1 MDLTEAK
8 SRNHKRS
15 KRKRV
20 GRGRGSG
27 NGKTCGRGMN
37 GARSRSGWSSR
48 NQTGGNIPLWRRL
61 PKVGFTNAPF
71 KTTYTAVNVREL
83 NGFEE
88 DTHVTP
94 KTLEEH
100 GIVKQPSDDGIKILG
115 DGEIEVPLTVE
126 AHAFSESARRKIE
139 DAGGTVEVIPG
150 PKPVVRNKMKQK
162 TSMAP
167 IVETEEDV
175 SDES

>member
-27 NGKTCGRGMN
+27 HGKTCGRGMN

-61 PKVGFTNAPF
+61 PKVGFTNEPF
-71 KTTYTAVNVREL
+71 KTEYTPVNVCAL
-83 NGFEE
+83 NEFEE
-88 DTHVTP
+88 EAHVTP
-94 KTLEEH
+94 EVLEER

-115 DGEIEVPLTVE
+115 DGEIEKALTVE
-126 AHAFSESARRKIE
+126 AHAFSDSARAKIE
-139 DAGGTVEVIPG
+139 NAGGTVEVIPG
-150 PKPVVRNKMKQK
+150 PQPVVRNKMQQK
-162 TSMAP
+162 STMTP
-167 IVETEEDV
+167 IVGTEEDT
-175 SDES
+175 SEE